1 MAWTVDESGLVT
13 ATGPK
18 LSYTGTRAGGSKG
31 NAIWI
36 EEPERVR
43 PDETM

>member
-1 MAWTVDESGLVT
+1 MAWTVDDSGLVT
-13 ATGPK
+13 ATGPT

-36 EEPERVR
+36 EESERVR
-43 PDETM
+43 PDQTM

>member
-1 MAWTVDESGLVT
+1 MAWTVDGSDLVT
-13 ATGPK
+13 ASGPT
-18 LSYTGTRAGGSKG
+18 LSYTGAPAGGSKG

-36 EEPERVR
+36 EESERVR